1 MMFKRACCLFSL
13 IFIAIFLAS
22 CGPTGGAATSTT
34 SSSSTSSST
43 TTTTSEQDQN
53 LSGTVV
59 DEYGSPSSST
69 DVSVYSAKYTTK
81 TDSSG
86 KFSLKVEK
94 QKHTIMI
101 SKDGILD
108 TLQFVDLSD
117 GSKKEISLLLKDSV
131 VTASNKDA
139 KTAYTI
145 DSNKIDDK
153 KATLDIP
160 VQSSGYY
167 EIDGE
172 KASSSRISLEY
183 INPLKPLPV
192 PLPSKTTRS
201 TDLNDKIKIDK
212 QSPSVVVSIKPSL
225 LTLSTKA
232 KLTLPNPHTLSGSTK
247 ILWFDI
253 KNHQWID
260 TGFKVSD
267 IPFEISKGGFYG
279 FFEESE
285 NKIGDVKGSGYAE
298 GTLVF
303 IGDQVAK
310 AGSDGKVYFQD
321 VFVPFNSESL
331 NIINVK
337 PESKD
342 VSSSTV
348 KPEKDTKS
356 DIKPAVKVGSVSVSV
371 GSSKIVANGTDQT
384 VIRATVNDTSGKAM
398 PNGTSVKFETSAG
411 DIDNDTK
418 ESQTTYTADTKDG
431 VATAYLTSGTKL
443 GTANITA
450 TSGGVNGSGKVDF
463 IAGPPEKITVT
474 ANPATL
480 KADGKSTSTIKAKI
494 LDAQENPVADG
505 EKISFTVDYGTL
517 SEPNALTK
525 NGEASVTYTSPSSGD
540 KAKLTAKSTN
550 DKSNDVYI
558 TLEGPQIASIE
569 LSASPS
575 SIPADGISQSNIKA
589 KVTQLEGGNA
599 PDGTEVIFEIIN
611 GGKGTINPTKATT
624 SDGIA
629 LTTLTSDIIAETV
642 TIRAKAGKKVSEIQ
656 VEYTPGSIS
665 LTIVPNSFLGTG
677 KENPADVTA
686 TVKTASGSAASG
698 KTVTFTLSDEKMG
711 SLSSKTSPT
720 DAEGKAIVK
729 FTADIKGGSVTIKAS
744 CEIEGKTVS
753 GSESADVQP
762 PPESLSNASGS
773 PNPAAINVKG
783 TGGQST
789 SQVTFDVKDSQGKAV
804 VDGYRIDFSIDDG
817 PNGGES
823 ISPTSVKTSGGQV
836 STILKSGTKSG
847 PVSIK
852 AIYYYNTN
860 ISTTSSQIKINAGPP
875 VGEAFGL
882 SREYLNMSGL
892 KIIGLKDSIRAS
904 VGDIYGN
911 PIPDNTAISFKTYD
925 TGGLIETEE
934 AKTTKGIAIT
944 GLDSAAAPVPLEG
957 FLSVTSEANNGG
969 KTTRVSAIA
978 VTPAPDN
985 NIIYVA
991 TNGGGIYKSTD
1002 SGISWTNRTRTSAE
1016 RGANFIDPYVNDI
1029 VIDASDYNVL
1039 YAATGFGGK
1048 GNIYRSI
1055 DGGLNWNSNNAE
1067 EWDGVLYPKEYR
1079 DKGVLTILS
1088 GTEEANVNV
1097 YIWAGTDG
1105 GGVIYTKYEKGTVPL
1120 ILNQFTRATGLG
1132 DGTTV
1137 KDIVK
1142 IKNKDI
1148 LYAAS
1153 TSGVYISKDKGASWN
1168 KTAGYFIGN
1177 SMTTL
1182 ALHPLSKGDSGDI
1195 IYAGTKDAGVW
1206 VSKDSGSSWTSYNN
1220 GLGKGLSATT
1230 PIADI
1235 NNKGNGT
1242 MSKATVGK
1250 NTKTEDWTITCITE
1264 VANGGVFKVESSVTT
1279 DKRDNYTIIENTP
1292 YTITDVITFE
1302 IKDGSADF
1310 KVDDKFTFSTTRDPG
1325 RDIKSLAV
1333 DATNKWLYA
1342 ITYFAGD
1349 LEPHAVGN
1357 VYAYQ
1362 IDETGSMIGTEWQEA
1377 NKNLPQYDPP
1387 DDTTLYAQHALAF
1400 DNPDSPSAIFVGGEG
1415 INFYKATSDLKIGV
1429 PSWQKSKSGLTNL
1442 IMARKPIVFTDD
1454 CIMDVTLTEQKAA
1467 STPERDGNN
1476 KGDGTMSS
1484 VTVGSKAQTE
1494 DWTITCITKATD
1506 GGIFR
1511 VEGSKSGRQ
1520 NNYDISTGEYVITDI
1535 VKFTIYDGTTDFE
1548 VGDKFTFSVSTTSV
1562 NHKVYI
1568 EDPNGNPP
1576 IKDSTFTVT
1585 RIYGDEATVVFSRK
1599 YGDTLISEGTFR
1611 NRNDN
1616 STDIPYNISVKISS
1630 GVKVKLEFIPTC
1642 TDSAPGC
1649 SGASQSVIYTY

>member
-59 DEYGSPSSST
+59 DEYGNPSSST

-463 IAGPPEKITVT
+463 IAGPPSQISVT

-480 KADGKSTSTIKAKI
+480 TADGKTTSAIKAKV
-494 LDAQENPVADG
+494 LDAQDNPVADG
-505 EKISFTVDYGTL
+505 EKVSFTVDYGTL

-525 NGEASVTYTSPSSGD
+525 NGETSVTYTSPSSVPDGSR
-540 KAKLTAKSTN
+540 AKLNAKTTN

-558 TLEGPQIASIE
+558 TLTGPQISSIE

-575 SIPADGISQSNIKA
+575 NIPADGSSTSNVNA
-589 KVTQLEGGNA
+589 KVTQAGGGSA
-599 PDGTEVIFEIIN
+599 PDGTKVTFTIIQ
-611 GGKGTINPTKATT
+611 GGGSITPDATT
-624 SDGIA
+624 SNGIA
-629 LTTLTSDIIAETV
+629 VATLTSGKIAETA
-642 TIRAKAGKKVSEIQ
+642 TIRAESGGKKSEIQ
-656 VEYTPGSIS
+656 IEYTPGSIS
-665 LTIVPNSFLGTG
+665 ITVVPNSFLGTG
-677 KENPADVTA
+677 QETPADVTA
-686 TVKTASGSAASG
+686 KVKSANGSAAPD
-698 KTVTFTLSDEKMG
+698 KTVTFTLSDTSMG
-711 SLSSKTSPT
+711 TLSSKTATT
-720 DAEGKAIVK
+720 DTEGKAIVK
-729 FTADIKGGSVTIKAS
+729 FTGGTKGGSVTIKAS

-753 GSESADVQP
+753 GSESADIQA
-762 PPESLSNASGS
+762 PPESLVIASGS
-773 PNPAAINVKG
+773 PNPASINIQG
-783 TGGQST
+783 TGGQAT
-789 SQVTFDVKDSQGKAV
+789 SQITFDVKDSQGKAV
-804 VDGYRIDFSIDDG
+804 VDGYRIDFSIDSG
-817 PNGGES
+817 PNGGEN
-823 ISPTSVKTSGGQV
+823 INPAYAKTSGGQV
-836 STILKSGTKSG
+836 NTILKSGTKSG

-852 AIYYYNTN
+852 AVYYYDKTK
-860 ISTTSSQIKINAGPP
+860 STTSSQIKINAGPP
-875 VGEAFGL
+875 VGEGFGL
-882 SREYLNMSGL
+882 SAQYLNISGL
-892 KIIGLKDSIRAS
+892 KIAGLKDGITAT
-904 VGDIYGN
+904 VADIYGN
-911 PIPDNTAISFKTYD
+911 PVPENTAISFKTYD
-925 TGGLIETEE
+925 TGGMVETED
-934 AKTTKGIAIT
+934 AKTTKG
-944 GLDSAAAPVPLEG
+944 SATTNLQSTSNPTPLEG
-957 FLSVTSEANNGG
+957 FLFVTAEANNGG
-969 KTTRVSAIA
+969 KTTRVSSIV
-978 VTPAPDN
+978 VTPSPDN
-985 NIIYVA
+985 NIMYVG

-1002 SGISWTNRTRTSAE
+1002 SGISWTNLTRSSAE
-1016 RGANFIDPYVNDI
+1016 RGANCVYPYVNDI
-1029 VIDASDYNVL
+1029 AIDANDYNIL

-1048 GNIYRSI
+1048 GRIYRSL

-1067 EWDGVLYPKEYR
+1067 EWAGVYSTNKAI
-1079 DKGVLTILS
+1079 LTILS
-1088 GTEEANVNV
+1088 GIEEANVNV

-1105 GGVIYTKYEKGTVPL
+1105 SGVLYAKYTKGSGAS
-1120 ILNQFTRATGLG
+1120 ILSFTQAKGLG
-1132 DGTTV
+1132 EGTTV

-1142 IKNKDI
+1142 IKDKDI

-1153 TSGVYISKDKGASWN
+1153 SSGVFRSTDKGANWAEPKSF
-1168 KTAGYFIGN
+1168 TGDSI
-1177 SMTTL
+1177 TTL
-1182 ALHPLSKGDSGDI
+1182 ALHPLSDGGVSDKV
-1195 IYAGTKDAGVW
+1195 YAGTKDGGVW
-1206 VSKDSGSSWTSYNN
+1206 VSIDSCSSWTSYNK

-1230 PIADI
+1230 PAADI

-1242 MSKATVGK
+1242 ISKATVGK
-1250 NTKTEDWTITCITE
+1250 NTETEDWTITCKTK
-1264 VANGGVFKVESSVTT
+1264 VADAGVFTVESSVIGQRA
-1279 DKRDNYTIIENTP
+1279 DYNISNGAYTIDKVIEFT
-1292 YTITDVITFE
+1292 
-1302 IKDGSADF
+1302 IKDGSTDF
-1310 KVDDKFTFSTTRDPG
+1310 EVGDKFTFSTTRDPG

-1333 DATNKWLYA
+1333 DSKNNRLYVT
-1342 ITYFAGD
+1342 TYFSGD

-1357 VYAYQ
+1357 VYVHALNA
-1362 IDETGSMIGTEWQEA
+1362 DGSMTSADWEEA
-1377 NKNLPQYDPP
+1377 NTGLPQYDPP
-1387 DDTTLYAQHALAF
+1387 DDTTIFAQHSLAF
-1400 DNPDSPSAIFVGGEG
+1400 DNPDSPTAIFVGGEG
-1415 INFYKATSDLKIGV
+1415 INLYKATGTGFTSGT

-1442 IMARKPIVFTDD
+1442 IMTRMPILFTGG
-1454 CIMDVTLTEQKAA
+1454 CSMQVSSQC
-1467 STPERDGNN
+1467 
-1476 KGDGTMSS
+1476 GTSPC
-1484 VTVGSKAQTE
+1484 T
-1494 DWTITCITKATD
+1494 
-1506 GGIFR
+1506 
-1511 VEGSKSGRQ
+1511 
-1520 NNYDISTGEYVITDI
+1520 Y
-1535 VKFTIYDGTTDFE
+1535 TIYIQDA
-1548 VGDKFTFSVSTTSV
+1548 
-1562 NHKVYI
+1562 
-1568 EDPNGNPP
+1568 NGNPP
-1576 IKDSTFTVT
+1576 IKGSNFTIIRIVGDKQTTLFSTD
-1585 RIYGDEATVVFSRK
+1585 YGDLYTSQ
-1599 YGDTLISEGTFR
+1599 GTFR
-1611 NRNDN
+1611 NPSDN
-1616 STDIPYNISVKISS
+1616 STDDPFVKTISYSS
-1630 GVKVKLEFIPTC
+1630 GDKIKFTFTPTC
-1642 TDSAPGC
+1642 SSESPGC
-1649 SGASQSVIYTY
+1649 SGGSQTIMHEY